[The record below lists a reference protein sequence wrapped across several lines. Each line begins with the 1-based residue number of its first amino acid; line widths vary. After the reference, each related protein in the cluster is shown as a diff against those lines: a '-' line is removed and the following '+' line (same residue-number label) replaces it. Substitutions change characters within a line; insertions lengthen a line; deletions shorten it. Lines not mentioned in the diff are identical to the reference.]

1 MDQDIPQQNNEQ
13 DASAAAPTPSAAG
26 PAAAAPQTATDAGPR
41 LVETPADE
49 AAILRQRLVERD
61 QTCSEMETQMK
72 RLAADFEN
80 FRRRQ
85 AIEREN
91 LIKFAGERILERFLE
106 VLDNFERALV
116 AGEKATEPQQVITGV
131 SLIYRQLQDF
141 LTKEGVAPL
150 DAKGS
155 PFDPNQHEAVV
166 QVDVDDVPDQTV
178 LEEFRKGYTL
188 NGRVLRH
195 AMVKVANNPSI
206 PAISP
211 LSPESAP
218 SASADTSDEPAK
230 TDSVQ

>member
-1 MDQDIPQQNNEQ
+1 MDQDIPLQTNEQ
-13 DASAAAPTPSAAG
+13 ES
-26 PAAAAPQTATDAGPR
+26 PAAAQSASASTAAATPPGTSDTDARASEPN
-41 LVETPADE
+41 ADE
-49 AAILRQRLVERD
+49 LAMLRQRLADRD
-61 QTCSEMETQMK
+61 KVIGEMDSQMK

-106 VLDNFERALV
+106 VLDNFERALA
-116 AGEKATEPQQVITGV
+116 AGEKATEPQQVLTGV

-166 QVDVDDVPDQTV
+166 QLDVDDVPDQTV

-211 LSPESAP
+211 LPPEHAQSD
-218 SASADTSDEPAK
+218 SADTSDEPAK